1 MSELMTALQS
11 GLSDLKQKVNASTES
26 NEAAIKGLRNEMA
39 DVAQKG
45 LTPLGYS
52 TTTTKTASALVVED
66 PAMQA
71 MIERKSRSASVPMN
85 ITIKSLVG
93 DVGNTTGNSV
103 YPVQPQRGSV
113 VGNDARRRLSLLDV
127 LPTLPATSGSYE
139 FVSLDGFTNA
149 AAIQAQQGDT
159 KATQAMA
166 FELKTATIA
175 TIAALLPM
183 SEQVLAD
190 APGLGMFIQDKM
202 GHAALDKLEAELIGG
217 TGGTGAISGLKSQA
231 TAFTAT
237 ATNLP
242 DSIGEAIAELD
253 GQGYS
258 AGVVVMSPA
267 DWQTIRAERAT
278 DGQYVAGGWADG
290 AAPSI
295 WGVPVVTSSSLA
307 ADEVLVFDTA
317 QVALLDRQSP
327 RFEFGYV
334 DSGFAENVIVGRMEL
349 RAGIA
354 VFSPSA
360 VLSVTVGI

>member
-1 MSELMTALQS
+1 MSEQI
-11 GLSDLKQKVNASTES
+11 LKAVEEHAASTSGELKAMKE
-26 NEAAIKGLRNEMA
+26 NITKL
-39 DVAQKG
+39 DHQILDLAQKG
-45 LTPLGYS
+45 STPLGYS
-52 TTTTKTASALVVED
+52 TTTTKTASAQVVED

-85 ITIKSLVG
+85 ISIKSLVG

-103 YPVQPQRGSV
+103 YPLQPQRGNV
-113 VGNDARRRLSLLDV
+113 VGNDVRRRLSLMDV
-127 LPTLPATSGSYE
+127 LPALAATSGSYE

-149 AAIQAQQGDT
+149 AAVQAKQGDT

-217 TGGTGAISGLKSQA
+217 VGGIGAISGLKTEA

-237 ATNLP
+237 ATNVP
-242 DSIGEAIAELD
+242 DAIGEAIAELD
-253 GQGYS
+253 GKGYS

-295 WGVPVVTSSSLA
+295 WGVPVITSSSLA
-307 ADEVLVFDTA
+307 AGEVLVFDPA

-334 DSGFAENVIVGRMEL
+334 DAGFAENIINARMEL
-349 RAGIA
+349 RAGLA